1 MKEPKE
7 ADTVVLYPFSDGSDW
22 QRFVVS
28 VKGPNGEWKEVGK
41 KDDHKATKEKYV
53 YKFDRQEVSEIK
65 LQCIQTLNWQRS
77 RFNEI
82 QLYDG
87 YAE

>member
-1 MKEPKE
+1 MER
-7 ADTVVLYPFSDGSDW
+7 TF
-22 QRFVVS
+22 F
-28 VKGPNGEWKEVGK
+28 EWI
-41 KDDHKATKEKYV
+41 ATKEKYV

-82 QLYDG
+82 QLFDG
-87 YAE
+87 YEE